1 MGGHGIQPSRYLR
14 QAQALAQAVQSVF
27 KRLMRAR
34 ILQRLAQGLVQ
45 PALGA
50 ADHTGNIAHGTG
62 MIASISGQPCRACVD
77 LVEQRQEQPGHTE
90 MSGDFLLCST
100 GMDLRMG
107 SEQVAQPRIIGKRRQ
122 WRPTQRHRRQ
132 RYGQT
137 DIGDRPALAG
147 CDDLQSMRENTR
159 EGARFWLG
167 PARINPP

>member
-1 MGGHGIQPSRYLR
+1 
-14 QAQALAQAVQSVF
+14 
-27 KRLMRAR
+27 
-34 ILQRLAQGLVQ
+34 
-45 PALGA
+45 
-50 ADHTGNIAHGTG
+50 
-62 MIASISGQPCRACVD
+62 
-77 LVEQRQEQPGHTE
+77 

-107 SEQVAQPRIIGKRRQ
+107 SEQVAQPGIIGKRRQ